1 MYDVGGLDM
10 FSLGGRTA
18 LVTGAGTGIGRA
30 IAIGLARAGAR
41 VILWGRQS
49 DMTQTA
55 AAIDRLG
62 RLADSVA
69 QDLSQRTGVE
79 RTCDTLLAKHRVDIL
94 VNNAGLITR
103 TPAADYALVD
113 WDATLAVNLTAAF
126 RLCQR
131 FGRPMLDRRAGK
143 IINVASLLAF
153 QGGINVAAYTASK
166 HGVVGITR
174 ALANEW
180 APYGVHV
187 NAVAPG
193 YIATANTR
201 PLIEDGERSRAI
213 LERIPAGRWGTPV
226 DLVGAA
232 VFLASSASDYVT
244 GHVLVVDG
252 GWMAR

>member
-1 MYDVGGLDM
+1 MDDVGGLDM
-10 FSLGGRTA
+10 FSLTGRTA
-18 LVTGAGTGIGRA
+18 LVTGAGSGIGRE
-30 IAIGLARAGAR
+30 IAVSLARAGAR

-55 AAIDRLG
+55 VAIDGLG
-62 RLADSVA
+62 RLADAVT
-69 QDLSQRTGVE
+69 QDLSQRSGLE
-79 RTCDTLLAKHRVDIL
+79 RTCDTLLAKHQVDIL
-94 VNNAGLITR
+94 VNNAGRITR
-103 TPAADYALVD
+103 TPAAEHTLVD
-113 WDATLAVNLTAAF
+113 WDAALAVNLTAVF

-180 APYGVHV
+180 APYGVNV

-201 PLIEDGERSRAI
+201 PLIEDRERNRAI
-213 LERIPAGRWGTPV
+213 LERIPAGRWGTPL
-226 DLVGAA
+226 DLAGAV
-232 VFLASSASDYVT
+232 VFLASGASDYVA